1 MKSQHLPAALS
12 MIAAIV
18 FTILVTS
25 PFGSA
30 QSLPRPGVSTPA
42 SPGDAAAPPSGLT
55 LAELERIALSNNP
68 TLAQANAE
76 VHAATARKLQSGLYP
91 NPTVGY
97 QGEQIRGGIQGGG
110 EQGFFVS
117 QDIVLGGKL
126 GLNRNI
132 FEQQKK
138 QAEAEA
144 EEQRLRVTNSVRM
157 SYYQA
162 LAAQEMVDLRQKLAK
177 LAEDVVGTSRQL
189 GNVGQADQPDILEAE
204 VEEEQA
210 ELAVVAAEQNQ
221 IRRWRELAATVGKP
235 EMPLTRLAGNLEDT
249 PEGDPDQWMKA
260 MLEESPAVKI
270 AQLGVMK
277 AEASM
282 ARAKREP
289 IPNLQLRGGLEKNL
303 ELEAITNRKIG
314 LQGFAE
320 VGVQIPLF
328 NRNQGGVGAARA
340 DLERAQQEV
349 QRVQLVL
356 RERAAA
362 LLQNYATSRTAVE
375 RYRDRMIPRARKA
388 YELYLKNY
396 SGMAA
401 AYPQVLIAQRTLFQL
416 QADYI
421 TALDNLWA
429 SSIAL
434 KGFLLTDGL
443 EAPTRAGE
451 MDRPVRELDIPS
463 STAGVPPQ

>member
-1 MKSQHLPAALS
+1 MKSQHLRAALG
-12 MIAAIV
+12 MVAAIM
-18 FTILVTS
+18 FTLLMTS

-30 QSLPRPGVSTPA
+30 QSLPIRSVSA
-42 SPGDAAAPPSGLT
+42 SPSQQDAATPPTGLT
-55 LAELERIALSNNP
+55 LAELERIALDHNP

-76 VHAATARKLQSGLYP
+76 IHAAEARKRQSGLYP
-91 NPTVGY
+91 NPTIGY
-97 QGEQIRGGIQGGG
+97 QGEQIRGGTQGGG

-138 QAEAEA
+138 QAEAES
-144 EEQRLRVTNSVRM
+144 EEQRLRVIDSVRM
-157 SYYQA
+157 LYRQA
-162 LAAQEMVDLRQKLAK
+162 LAAQQMVDLRRKLAK
-177 LAEDVVGTSRQL
+177 LAEDVVETSRQL
-189 GNVGQADQPDILEAE
+189 GNVGQADQPDVLEAE
-204 VEEEQA
+204 VEGEQA

-221 IRRWRELAATVGKP
+221 IRRWRELAATVGRP
-235 EMPLTRLAGNLEDT
+235 EMPLTPLAGTLEDL
-249 PEGDPDQWMKA
+249 PEGNPEQWLQA
-260 MLEESPAVKI
+260 ILQESPAVKI
-270 AQLGVMK
+270 AQLGVLK
-277 AEASM
+277 AEASLT
-282 ARAKREP
+282 RAKREP
-289 IPNLQLRGGLEKNL
+289 VPDLQLRGGLEKNL
-303 ELEAITNRKIG
+303 ELDAITNRTIG

-362 LLQNYATSRTAVE
+362 SLQNYATSRSTVE
-375 RYRDRMIPRARKA
+375 RYRDRMIPRAQKA
-388 YELYLKNY
+388 YELYSKNY

-401 AYPQVLIAQRTLFQL
+401 SYPQVLIAQRTLFQL
-416 QADYI
+416 QVDYI
-421 TALDNLWA
+421 AALDNLWA
-429 SSIAL
+429 NAIAL
-434 KGFLLTDGL
+434 QGFLLTDGL

-451 MDRPVRELDIPS
+451 MDRPVRELDVP
-463 STAGVPPQ
+463 STAGIPTR

>member
-1 MKSQHLPAALS
+1 MKSQHLPAALG
-12 MIAAIV
+12 MTAVIV
-18 FTILVTS
+18 FTLLATP

-30 QSLPRPGVSTPA
+30 QNLPTGSVSTPVA
-42 SPGDAAAPPSGLT
+42 QDAARPSSEVT
-55 LAELERIALSNNP
+55 LAELERMALDHNP
-68 TLAQANAE
+68 TLEQANAE
-76 VHAATARKLQSGLYP
+76 IHAAEARKLQSGLYP
-91 NPTVGY
+91 NPIVGY
-97 QGEQIRGGIQGGG
+97 QGEQIRGGVQGGG

-144 EEQRLRVTNSVRM
+144 EEQRLRVIDSVRM
-157 SYYQA
+157 LYHQA
-162 LAAQEMVDLRQKLAK
+162 LAAQEMVDLRRKLAK
-177 LAEDVVGTSRQL
+177 LAEDVVETSRQL
-189 GNVGQADQPDILEAE
+189 GNVGQADQPDVLEAE
-204 VEEEQA
+204 VEGEQA

-221 IRRWRELAATVGKP
+221 IRRWRELAATVGRP
-235 EMPLTRLAGNLEDT
+235 EMPLTLLAGTLEDL
-249 PEGDPDQWMKA
+249 PEGNPDQWMQA
-260 MLEESPAVKI
+260 ILEQSPAVKI
-270 AQLGVMK
+270 AQLGVLK
-277 AEASM
+277 AEASL
-282 ARAKREP
+282 ARARREP
-289 IPNLQLRGGLEKNL
+289 VPDVQLRGGLEKNL
-303 ELEAITNRKIG
+303 ELDAITNRTIG

-356 RERAAA
+356 RKRAAA
-362 LLQNYATSRTAVE
+362 LLENYAMSRSTVD
-375 RYRDRMIPRARKA
+375 RYRDRMIPRAQKA
-388 YELYLKNY
+388 YELYSKNY

-401 AYPQVLIAQRTLFQL
+401 SYPQVLIAQRTLFQL
-416 QADYI
+416 QAEYI

-429 SSIAL
+429 NATAL
-434 KGFLLTDGL
+434 QGFLLTDGL

-463 STAGVPPQ
+463 STTGMPPR

>member
-12 MIAAIV
+12 MMAAIV
-18 FTILVTS
+18 FTVLVTS

-30 QSLPRPGVSTPA
+30 QTLPTPGMSTPA
-42 SPGDAAAPPSGLT
+42 SQQDAAAPSSDLT
-55 LAELERIALSNNP
+55 LAELEQVALNNNP

-76 VHAATARKLQSGLYP
+76 IRAATARKLQSGLYP

-126 GLNRNI
+126 GLNRSI

-144 EEQRLRVTNSVRM
+144 EEQRLRVIDSVRM
-157 SYYQA
+157 LYYHA
-162 LAAQEMVDLRQKLAK
+162 LAAQQMVDLRHKLAK
-177 LAEDVVGTSRQL
+177 LAEDAVETSREL
-189 GNVGQADQPDILEAE
+189 GNVGQADQPDVLEAE
-204 VEEEQA
+204 VEGEQA
-210 ELAVVAAEQNQ
+210 ELAVVAAEQNR

-235 EMPLTRLAGNLEDT
+235 EIPLTPLAGNLEDM
-249 PEGDPDQWMKA
+249 PAGDPDQWTKA
-260 MLEESPAVKI
+260 ILEESPAVKI
-270 AQLGVMK
+270 ARLGVLK
-277 AEASM
+277 AEASL
-282 ARAKREP
+282 ARARREP
-289 IPNLQLRGGLEKNL
+289 IPDLQLRGGIEQNL
-303 ELEAITNRKIG
+303 ELDAITNHTIG

-328 NRNQGGVGAARA
+328 NRNQGSVAAARA
-340 DLERAQQEV
+340 DLERAQQEM

-356 RERAAA
+356 RERSAA
-362 LLQNYATSRTAVE
+362 LLQNYATSRTTVE

-388 YELYLKNY
+388 YELYSKNY
-396 SGMAA
+396 SGMAV

-416 QADYI
+416 QTDYI

-434 KGFLLTDGL
+434 KGFLLTAGL
-443 EAPTRAGE
+443 EAPGRAGE

-463 STAGVPPQ
+463 SVSSMPPQ

>member
-1 MKSQHLPAALS
+1 MKSQHLPAAFS
-12 MIAAIV
+12 MVAAIV
-18 FTILVTS
+18 FTVLVTS
-25 PFGSA
+25 PFGWA
-30 QSLPRPGVSTPA
+30 QSLSTQGVSTPA
-42 SPGDAAAPPSGLT
+42 TPQDTAAPSPGLT
-55 LAELERIALSNNP
+55 LAELEQIALHSNP
-68 TLAQANAE
+68 TLAQAKAE
-76 VHAATARKLQSGLYP
+76 IQAAAARKLQSGLYP

-126 GLNRNI
+126 GLNRNVY
-132 FEQQKK
+132 EQQKK

-144 EEQRLRVTNSVRM
+144 EEQRLRIINGVRV

-162 LAAQEMVDLRQKLAK
+162 LAAQKMVDLRHKLAK
-177 LAEDVVGTSRQL
+177 LAEDAVETSRQL
-189 GNVGQADQPDILEAE
+189 GNVGQADQPDVLEAE
-204 VEEEQA
+204 VEGEQA

-235 EMPLTRLAGNLEDT
+235 EMPLAPLVGNLEDM
-249 PEGDPDQWMKA
+249 PEDNPDQWMQAILK
-260 MLEESPAVKI
+260 ESPAVKI
-270 AQLGVMK
+270 AQLGVLK
-277 AEASM
+277 AEASL
-282 ARAKREP
+282 ARAKRDP
-289 IPNLQLRGGLEKNL
+289 VPNLQLRGGLEKNL
-303 ELEAITNRKIG
+303 ELEAITNRAIG

-328 NRNQGGVGAARA
+328 NRNQGSVGVARS

-362 LLQNYATSRTAVE
+362 LLQNYATLRTTVE
-375 RYRDRMIPRARKA
+375 RYRDRMIPRAREA
-388 YELYLKNY
+388 YELYSRNY

-421 TALDNLWA
+421 TALENLWA

-451 MDRPVRELDIPS
+451 MD
-463 STAGVPPQ
+463 

>member
-1 MKSQHLPAALS
+1 MKSQHLRVALG
-12 MIAAIV
+12 MAAAIV
-18 FTILVTS
+18 FTLLVTS

-30 QSLPRPGVSTPA
+30 QSLTAGVASTPMAQDA
-42 SPGDAAAPPSGLT
+42 SATSALT
-55 LAELERIALSNNP
+55 LAELEQIALHNNP

-76 VHAATARKLQSGLYP
+76 IRAAQARKVQSGLYP

-144 EEQRLRVTNSVRM
+144 EEQRLRVIDSVRM
-157 SYYQA
+157 LYHEA
-162 LAAQEMVDLRQKLAK
+162 LAAQQMLALRHKLAK
-177 LAEDVVGTSRQL
+177 LAEDVVETSRQL
-189 GNVGQADQPDILEAE
+189 GNVGQADQPDVLEAE
-204 VEEEQA
+204 VEGEQA
-210 ELAVVAAEQNQ
+210 ELAVVAAGQNQ
-221 IRRWRELAATVGKP
+221 IRRWRELAATVGRP
-235 EMPLTRLAGNLEDT
+235 EMPLTPLAGTLEEL
-249 PEGDPDQWMKA
+249 PEGNPDQWMQA
-260 MLEESPAVKI
+260 ILEQSPAVKI
-270 AQLGVMK
+270 AQLGVLK
-277 AEASM
+277 AEASL
-282 ARAKREP
+282 ARAKRESVP
-289 IPNLQLRGGLEKNL
+289 DLQLRGGLEKNL
-303 ELEAITNRKIG
+303 ELDAITNHTIG

-320 VGVQIPLF
+320 VGVLIPLF

-340 DLERAQQEV
+340 DLQRSQQEV

-362 LLQNYATSRTAVE
+362 LIENYATSRSAVE
-375 RYRDRMIPRARKA
+375 RYRDRMIPRAQKA
-388 YELYLKNY
+388 YELYSKNY

-401 AYPQVLIAQRTLFQL
+401 SYPQVLIAQRTLFQL

-421 TALDNLWA
+421 TALDTLWA
-429 SSIAL
+429 NATAL
-434 KGFLLTDGL
+434 QGFLLTDGL

-463 STAGVPPQ
+463 STAGVPPR